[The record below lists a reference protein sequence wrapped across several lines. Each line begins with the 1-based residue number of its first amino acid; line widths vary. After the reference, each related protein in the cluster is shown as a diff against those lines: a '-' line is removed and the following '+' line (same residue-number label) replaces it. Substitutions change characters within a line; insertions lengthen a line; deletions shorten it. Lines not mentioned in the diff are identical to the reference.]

1 MCKKSSLSKSWNI
14 RSQRN
19 YYHKMHIPWNIRRS
33 RKSITQ
39 WCQLYL
45 LTSFSLAKL
54 IIFQPTF
61 KIFFFSSRG
70 FSWDVSETQIPSCV
84 SGLLKTQNHQRK
96 LHWLREFQA
105 ILVCGGKKALRV
117 KLRRKWGIYPCCLL
131 WLNRAED
138 VEEEVEDE
146 NDPFSL
152 WLWWESVLPTL
163 TIYVFTYSVLRNRNR
178 AFIHLGRFLK
188 N

>member
-1 MCKKSSLSKSWNI
+1 MKYSTQQKKQYTVVSTLVI
-14 RSQRN
+14 F
-19 YYHKMHIPWNIRRS
+19 
-33 RKSITQ
+33 
-39 WCQLYL
+39 
-45 LTSFSLAKL
+45 SF
-54 IIFQPTF
+54 IFQL
-61 KIFFFSSRG
+61 IFRMLSFFLPLV
-70 FSWDVSETQIPSCV
+70 FLETYLRPEFLHV

-152 WLWWESVLPTL
+152 WISVTNYHYLH
-163 TIYVFTYSVLRNRNR
+163 
-178 AFIHLGRFLK
+178 IHLQCLSWGIETEPIFT
-188 N
+188 